1 VPTQC
6 KPAFKLTG
14 DGNVVHEACLY
25 AFLTEI
31 HHPPVVKNV
40 ALWTLRG
47 VLVNEKWTARMVGES
62 IDRVGLKEFWDAEE
76 IEGLYRVEKVVG
88 KEEGEKVVE
97 KVVEEEEEA
106 ARPEVQM
113 RILGAYPVEAYP
125 VNR

>member
-1 VPTQC
+1 
-6 KPAFKLTG
+6 
-14 DGNVVHEACLY
+14 
-25 AFLTEI
+25 
-31 HHPPVVKNV
+31 
-40 ALWTLRG
+40 

-76 IEGLYRVEKVVG
+76 IEGLYRVEKVIG